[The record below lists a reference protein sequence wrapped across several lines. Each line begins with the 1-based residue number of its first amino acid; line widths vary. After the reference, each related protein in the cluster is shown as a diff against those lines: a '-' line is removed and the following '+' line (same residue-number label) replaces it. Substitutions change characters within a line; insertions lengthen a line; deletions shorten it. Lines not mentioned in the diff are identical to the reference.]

1 MSYFSPMSTLYT
13 LNYYSS
19 RLFGIIIDAIEPRLH
34 IYIHNVLPSDIS
46 WTCDS
51 REIPLETYFSPMST
65 LYTLNYYSSRLFGII
80 IDAIEPRLHIY
91 IHNVL
96 PSDISWTC
104 DSREIP
110 LETYN
115 MQQPS
120 FIMSYFS
127 LMSTLYTLNYH
138 SSRL

>member
-1 MSYFSPMSTLYT
+1 MYIHNVLPSDISWTCDSREIPLETYNKKKPSAIMSYFSPMSTLYT

-19 RLFGIIIDAIEPRLH
+19 RLFGIIID
-34 IYIHNVLPSDIS
+34 V
-46 WTCDS
+46 
-51 REIPLETYFSPMST
+51 
-65 LYTLNYYSSRLFGII
+65 
-80 IDAIEPRLHIY
+80 IEPRLHIY

-127 LMSTLYTLNYH
+127 LMSTLYPLNYH
-138 SSRL
+138 SSRLY

>member
-1 MSYFSPMSTLYT
+1 MQQPSVIMSYFSLRSTVYI

-19 RLFGIIIDAIEPRLH
+19 RLFGIIID
-34 IYIHNVLPSDIS
+34 V
-46 WTCDS
+46 
-51 REIPLETYFSPMST
+51 
-65 LYTLNYYSSRLFGII
+65 
-80 IDAIEPRLHIY
+80 IEPRLHIY

-115 MQQPS
+115 KKKLS
-120 FIMSYFS
+120 AIIVFFTNVYIMHTKLLF
-127 LMSTLYTLNYH
+127 
-138 SSRL
+138 

>member
-19 RLFGIIIDAIEPRLH
+19 RLFGIIIDVIEPRLH

-46 WTCDS
+46 
-51 REIPLETYFSPMST
+51 R
-65 LYTLNYYSSRLFGII
+65 
-80 IDAIEPRLHIY
+80 
-91 IHNVL
+91 
-96 PSDISWTC
+96 TC